1 MLLKKDSTHLGGV
14 YEIFQRVDILSS
26 SEINEAKESESPFFI
41 LTRRQTTDC
50 FRFLYID
57 IAGAIIRQ
65 IAS

>member
-1 MLLKKDSTHLGGV
+1 MKK
-14 YEIFQRVDILSS
+14 
-26 SEINEAKESESPFFI
+26 SEFFI

-57 IAGAIIRQ
+57 IVGVRGAIIRQ